1 MNDEF
6 LICEEKAYF
15 TVGNTFYR
23 PQSKITRDLG
33 TLAAKVYKQNQGN
46 LRVLDVMTG
55 CGVRSI
61 RYYLESE
68 ADSIWA
74 NDSNPENKAT
84 LDYNLGFILQDNKGK
99 ITYKNANNI
108 FFECYNNK
116 DYYDLVDVD
125 AFGSPNPYLSTALWA
140 TKIGGLI
147 YLTCT
152 DGRTGTGHLP
162 ENCLQN
168 YGSYGRSHPAAQEQV
183 LRLIIGSTLQQAST
197 MGLGIE
203 PIFSYFSGST
213 YRIMLRLLP
222 KVNLNLDNYGFLGY
236 CHHCGEYQ
244 TISYKQLGKVNC
256 YHQQENKNFSYT
268 ISGAMWLGNLHNK
281 EYLKTMKR
289 LAINLKWSTVT
300 DLLSIMI
307 DESDFP
313 PYFYTLGE
321 IGRRGKLDIPKR
333 SQLIKALQNQ
343 GFSATNTHINPQA
356 IKTNANLK
364 QCIEIAEKLMNN
376 SSKVGKINN

>member
-1 MNDEF
+1 MINYKS
-6 LICEEKAYF
+6 LICEETAYF
-15 TVGNTFYR
+15 TVGKTFYR
-23 PQSKITRDLG
+23 PHSKITRDLG
-33 TLAAKVYKQNQGN
+33 VLAAKVYKQTQEK

-61 RYYLESE
+61 RYYLESD
-68 ADSIWA
+68 ADYIWS
-74 NDSNPENKAT
+74 NDSNPENKET
-84 LDYNLGFILQDNKGK
+84 IEYNLGFILQENKGK
-99 ITYKNANNI
+99 ISYQNANNI

-162 ENCLQN
+162 EKCLQV

-183 LRLIIGSTLQQAST
+183 LRLIIGSALQQAAT

-203 PIFSYFSGST
+203 PIFSFFTGQN
-213 YRIMLRLLP
+213 YRVMLRLLP
-222 KVNLNLDNYGFLGY
+222 KINLSLDNYGFLGY
-236 CHHCGEYQ
+236 CHQCGEYA
-244 TISYKQLGKVNC
+244 TISYQQLGKSRC
-256 YHQQENKNFSYT
+256 YDQEEKQDYNYT

-281 EYLKTMKR
+281 EYLKTMKN
-289 LAINLKWSTVT
+289 LAINLKWRKVR
-300 DLLSIMI
+300 DLLSTMI
-307 DESDFP
+307 NESNFP

-333 SQLIKALQNQ
+333 SQLITALENQ
-343 GFSATNTHINPQA
+343 GFSATITHINPQA
-356 IKTNANLK
+356 IKTNATLK
-364 QCIEIAEKLMNN
+364 KCIYIALV
-376 SSKVGKINN
+376 S

>member
-1 MNDEF
+1 MKHEP

-33 TLAAKVYKQNQGN
+33 VLAAKVYKQSQGN

-61 RYYLESE
+61 RYYLESD
-68 ADSIWA
+68 ANFIWA
-74 NDSNPENKAT
+74 NDSNPENQSIIE
-84 LDYNLGFILQDNKGK
+84 YNLGFMLDKNKAK
-99 ITYKNANNI
+99 ISYKNANNI

-125 AFGSPNPYLSTALWA
+125 VFGSPNPYLSTVLWG

-162 ENCLQN
+162 ENCLQV

-183 LRLIIGSTLQQAST
+183 LRLMIGSTLQQAAT
-197 MGLGIE
+197 IGLGIE
-203 PIFSYFSGST
+203 PIFSYFTGQT
-213 YRIMLRLLP
+213 YRVMLRLLP
-222 KVNLNLDNYGFLGY
+222 KINLNLDNYGFLGY
-236 CHHCGEYQ
+236 CHQCGEYQ
-244 TISYKQLGKVNC
+244 TISYQKLGKIRCFN
-256 YHQQENKNFSYT
+256 QEDNKHYNYT

-281 EYLKTMKR
+281 AYLETMKN
-289 LAINLKWSTVT
+289 LANNLKWTNVT
-300 DLLSIMI
+300 DLLSTMI
-307 DESDFP
+307 NESNFP

-321 IGRRGKLDIPKR
+321 IGKRGKLDIPKR
-333 SQLIKALQNQ
+333 SQLIQALENS
-343 GFSATNTHINPQA
+343 GFPATNTHINPQA
-356 IKTNANLK
+356 IKTNATLK
-364 QCIEIAEKLMNN
+364 QCIDIAKGL
-376 SSKVGKINN
+376 SL

>member
-1 MNDEF
+1 MNHES

-23 PQSKITRDLG
+23 PHSKITRDLG
-33 TLAAKVYKQNQGN
+33 VLAAKVYKQNQGK

-55 CGVRSI
+55 CGVRSL
-61 RYYLESE
+61 RYYLEGD
-68 ADSIWA
+68 ADYIWA
-74 NDSNPENKAT
+74 NDSNPENQSI
-84 LDYNLGFILQDNKGK
+84 LEYNLGFMLDKNKAK

-108 FFECYNNK
+108 FFECSNNK

-125 AFGSPNPYLSTALWA
+125 AFGSPNPYLSTVLWA
-140 TKIGGLI
+140 TRIGGLI

-162 ENCLQN
+162 ENCLRN

-183 LRLIIGSTLQQAST
+183 LRLIIGSSLQQAAT

-203 PIFSYFSGST
+203 PIFSYFSGQT
-213 YRIMLRLLP
+213 YRVMLRLLP
-222 KVNLNLDNYGFLGY
+222 KINLNLDNYGFLGY
-236 CHHCGEYQ
+236 CHQCGEYE
-244 TISYKQLGKVNC
+244 TISYQQLGKLRC
-256 YHQQENKNFSYT
+256 FHQQENKHYNYT

-281 EYLKTMKR
+281 EYLKTMKS
-289 LAINLKWSTVT
+289 LAISLKWTTVS
-300 DLLSIMI
+300 DLLSTMI
-307 DESDFP
+307 NESNFP

-333 SQLIKALQNQ
+333 SQLIEALENQ
-343 GFSATNTHINPQA
+343 GFKATNIHINPQA
-356 IKTNANLK
+356 IKTNATLK
-364 QCIEIAEKLMNN
+364 QCINIAKGL
-376 SSKVGKINN
+376 SL

>member
-1 MNDEF
+1 MNYES

-23 PQSKITRDLG
+23 PHSKITRDLG
-33 TLAAKVYKQNQGN
+33 VLAAKVYKQKQGK

-61 RYYLESE
+61 RYYLESD
-68 ADSIWA
+68 ADYIWA
-74 NDSNPENKAT
+74 NDSNPENKAIIES
-84 LDYNLGFILQDNKGK
+84 NLGFMLEENKAK
-99 ITYKNANNI
+99 VTYKNANNI

-116 DYYDLVDVD
+116 DYYDLVDLD

-147 YLTCT
+147 YITCT

-162 ENCLQN
+162 EKCLQV

-183 LRLIIGSTLQQAST
+183 LRLIIGNCLQQAAT

-203 PIFSYFSGST
+203 PIFSFFTGQT
-213 YRIMLRLLP
+213 YRVMLRLLP
-222 KVNLNLDNYGFLGY
+222 KINLSLDNYGFLGY
-236 CHHCGEYQ
+236 CHNCGEYI
-244 TISYKQLGKVNC
+244 TISYQQLGKSRC
-256 YHQQENKNFSYT
+256 YNQQENKYYNYT
-268 ISGAMWLGNLHNK
+268 FSGAMWLGDLHNQ
-281 EYLKTMKR
+281 EYLKTMKN
-289 LAINLKWSTVT
+289 LAINLKWTKVS
-300 DLLSIMI
+300 DLLSTMI
-307 DESDFP
+307 NESNFP

-333 SQLIKALQNQ
+333 SQLITALENK
-343 GFSATNTHINPQA
+343 GFSATITHINSQA
-356 IKTNANLK
+356 IKTNATLK
-364 QCIEIAEKLMNN
+364 QCLEIAEKLSNN
-376 SSKVGKINN
+376 N

>member
-1 MNDEF
+1 MNNES

-23 PQSKITRDLG
+23 PHSKITRDLG
-33 TLAAKVYKQNQGN
+33 VLAAKVYKQTQGK

-61 RYYLESE
+61 RYYLESD
-68 ADSIWA
+68 ADYIWA
-74 NDSNPENKAT
+74 NDSNPENQAIIE
-84 LDYNLGFILQDNKGK
+84 YNLGFILQDNKGE

-108 FFECYNNK
+108 FFKCYNNK
-116 DYYDLVDVD
+116 DYYDFVDVD
-125 AFGSPNPYLSTALWA
+125 AFGSSNPYLSTVLWA

-183 LRLIIGSTLQQAST
+183 LRLMIGTTLQHAST

-203 PIFSYFSGST
+203 PIFSYFTGQT
-213 YRIMLRLLP
+213 YRVMLRLLP
-222 KVNLNLDNYGFLGY
+222 KINLSLDNYGFLGY
-236 CHHCGEYQ
+236 CHHCGEYKI
-244 TISYKQLGKVNC
+244 ISYKQLGKLSC
-256 YHQQENKNFSYT
+256 YHQQENKDYNYT
-268 ISGAMWLGNLHNK
+268 ISGAMWLGKLHNK
-281 EYLKTMKR
+281 EYLKTMKN
-289 LAINLKWSTVT
+289 LAINLKWIQVT
-300 DLLSIMI
+300 DLLSTMI
-307 DESDFP
+307 NESNFP

-356 IKTNANLK
+356 IKTNATLK
-364 QCIEIAEKLMNN
+364 QCVDIAESL
-376 SSKVGKINN
+376 S

>member
-15 TVGNTFYR
+15 TVGHTFYR
-23 PQSKITRDLG
+23 PHSKITRDLG
-33 TLAAKVYKQNQGN
+33 VLAAKVYKQNQGK
-46 LRVLDVMTG
+46 LRILDVMTG

-68 ADSIWA
+68 ADYIWA
-74 NDSNPENKAT
+74 NDSNPENKVI
-84 LDYNLGFILQDNKGK
+84 LDYNLGFMLDKNKAK
-99 ITYKNANNI
+99 LTYKNANNI
-108 FFECYNNK
+108 FFECHNNK

-140 TKIGGLI
+140 TKIRGLI

-168 YGSYGRSHPAAQEQV
+168 YGSYGRSHPSAQEQV
-183 LRLIIGSTLQQAST
+183 LRLIIGSTLQQAAT
-197 MGLGIE
+197 IGLGIE

-213 YRIMLRLLP
+213 YRVMLRLLP
-222 KVNLNLDNYGFLGY
+222 KINLSLDNYGFLGY
-236 CHHCGEYQ
+236 CHHCGEY
-244 TISYKQLGKVNC
+244 TTVSYKQLGKISC
-256 YHQQENKNFSYT
+256 YHQPENKYYNYT
-268 ISGAMWLGNLHNK
+268 ISGPIWLGYLHNK
-281 EYLKTMKR
+281 EYLKTMKN
-289 LAINLKWSTVT
+289 LAINLKWSTVS
-300 DLLSIMI
+300 DLLSTMI
-307 DESDFP
+307 NESEFP

-321 IGRRGKLDIPKR
+321 IGRRGKIDIPKR
-333 SQLIKALQNQ
+333 SQLIEALQNQ

-356 IKTNANLK
+356 IKTNATLK
-364 QCIEIAEKLMNN
+364 QCIEIAKGL
-376 SSKVGKINN
+376 

>member
-1 MNDEF
+1 MTNES

-23 PQSKITRDLG
+23 PHSKITRDLG
-33 TLAAKVYKQNQGN
+33 VLAAKVYKQTQGK

-61 RYYLESE
+61 RYYLESD
-68 ADSIWA
+68 ADYIWA
-74 NDSNPENKAT
+74 NDSNPENQSV
-84 LDYNLGFILQDNKGK
+84 LEYNLGFLLEEDKAK

-125 AFGSPNPYLSTALWA
+125 AFGSPNPYLTTALWA

-162 ENCLQN
+162 ENCLQV
-168 YGSYGRSHPAAQEQV
+168 YGAYGRSHPAAQEQV
-183 LRLIIGSTLQQAST
+183 LRLIIGSTLQQVST

-203 PIFSYFSGST
+203 PIFSYFSGQT
-213 YRIMLRLLP
+213 YRVMIRLLP
-222 KVNLNLDNYGFLGY
+222 KINLNLDNYGFLGY
-236 CHHCGEYQ
+236 CHQCGEY
-244 TISYKQLGKVNC
+244 TIISYQQLGKRRCFN
-256 YHQQENKNFSYT
+256 QQENKDYNYT
-268 ISGAMWLGNLHNK
+268 ISGAIWLGNLHNK
-281 EYLKTMKR
+281 DYLKIMR
-289 LAINLKWSTVT
+289 NLAVDLKWSNVRV
-300 DLLSIMI
+300 LLSTMI
-307 DESDFP
+307 NESDFP

-321 IGRRGKLDIPKR
+321 IGKRGKLDIPKR
-333 SQLIKALQNQ
+333 SQLIKALENK
-343 GFSATNTHINPQA
+343 GFSATTTHINPEA
-356 IKTNANLK
+356 IKTNATLQ
-364 QCIEIAEKLMNN
+364 QCIDVAQ
-376 SSKVGKINN
+376 KI

>member
-1 MNDEF
+1 MINYKS
-6 LICEEKAYF
+6 LICEETAYF
-15 TVGNTFYR
+15 TVGKTFYR
-23 PQSKITRDLG
+23 PHSKITRDLG
-33 TLAAKVYKQNQGN
+33 VLAAKVYKQTQEK

-61 RYYLESE
+61 RYYLESD
-68 ADSIWA
+68 ADYIWS
-74 NDSNPENKAT
+74 NDSNPKNKET
-84 LDYNLGFILQDNKGK
+84 IEYNLGFILQENKGK
-99 ITYKNANNI
+99 ISYQNANNI

-162 ENCLQN
+162 EKCLQV

-183 LRLIIGSTLQQAST
+183 LRLIIGSALQQAAT

-203 PIFSYFSGST
+203 PIFSFFTGQN
-213 YRIMLRLLP
+213 YRVMLRLLP
-222 KVNLNLDNYGFLGY
+222 KINLSLDNYGFLGY
-236 CHHCGEYQ
+236 CHQCGEYA
-244 TISYKQLGKVNC
+244 TISYQQLGKSRC
-256 YHQQENKNFSYT
+256 YDQEEKQDYNYT

-281 EYLKTMKR
+281 EYLKTMKN
-289 LAINLKWSTVT
+289 LAINLKWRKVS
-300 DLLSIMI
+300 DLLSTMI
-307 DESDFP
+307 NESNFP

-333 SQLIKALQNQ
+333 SQLITALENQ
-343 GFSATNTHINPQA
+343 GFSATITHINPQA
-356 IKTNANLK
+356 IKTNATLK
-364 QCIEIAEKLMNN
+364 KCIYIALV
-376 SSKVGKINN
+376 S